1 MQENREK
8 CMELANR
15 IYDLDAEVYS
25 CVGSALGRT
34 FTGNRESTVQN
45 LCSLMLARPGGHLL
59 RSELALISNMART
72 IRDKEK
78 RAQMMAEYDAVLK
91 EIETLPDSFGKVDI
105 MDLSRA
111 ELNPTARKKLSE
123 KDPLVI
129 CISRT
134 QGSAGNDI
142 GFELADDLHINYY
155 DVEIF
160 NQVLNRLEVEKGS
173 VGDAEADHFENFD
186 KYRKTS
192 FSLKKWM
199 REFNRYHGL
208 PRQDAVFFNMSDLIC
223 SLART
228 EDCVIMGRCAD
239 SILTNNHIPHLSI
252 FISAPF
258 SLRVRRIMASKNMDL
273 RHASRFLKQMDRQ
286 HQKYYDF
293 YTYGRWGRPE
303 NYDLCINSANYGI
316 RETVDLIE
324 RMIGRQKK
332 AGGGDAQKEKK
343 ILD

>member
-1 MQENREK
+1 MQENKEK
-8 CMELANR
+8 CMELAKR
-15 IYDLDAEVYS
+15 IYNLDEEVYS
-25 CVGSALGRT
+25 CVGSSLGRS
-34 FTGNRESTVQN
+34 FTGNKESTIQN
-45 LCSLMLARPGGHLL
+45 LCSLMLAKPGGHLL

-72 IRDKEK
+72 IKDKTK
-78 RAQMMAEYDAVLK
+78 RAQMMAEYDSILK
-91 EIETLPDSFGKVDI
+91 EIESLPDTFGKVDI

-123 KDPLVI
+123 NDHLVI

-160 NQVLNRLEVEKGS
+160 NQVLTRLEAEKGS
-173 VGDAEADHFENFD
+173 VNDTETEHFEDFD
-186 KYRKTS
+186 KYRKRN
-192 FSLKKWM
+192 FNLKKWF

-223 SLART
+223 SLAKT

-239 SILTNNHIPHLSI
+239 AILTNNHIPHLSL

-258 SLRVRRIMASKNMDL
+258 SLRVQRIMASKNMDL

-286 HQKYYDF
+286 HKKYYDF
-293 YTYGRWGRPE
+293 YSYGRWGHPE

-316 RETVDLIE
+316 RETIDLIE
-324 RMIGRQKK
+324 RLINRQKI
-332 AGGGDAQKEKK
+332 QNH
-343 ILD
+343 

>member
-78 RAQMMAEYDAVLK
+78 RAQMMAEYDAILK
-91 EIETLPDSFGKVDI
+91 EIEALPDSFGKVDI

-332 AGGGDAQKEKK
+332 AESGDAQKEKEV
-343 ILD
+343 LD

>member
-78 RAQMMAEYDAVLK
+78 RAQMMAEYDAILK
-91 EIETLPDSFGKVDI
+91 EIEALPDSFGKVDI

-160 NQVLNRLEVEKGS
+160 NQVLSRLEVEKGS

-332 AGGGDAQKEKK
+332 AGGGDA
-343 ILD
+343 

>member
-1 MQENREK
+1 MD
-8 CMELANR
+8 LANR
-15 IYDLDAEVYS
+15 IYDLDEKVYK

-45 LCSLMLARPGGHLL
+45 LCMMMLTKPDGHLL
-59 RSELALISNMART
+59 RSELALIGNMART
-72 IRDKEK
+72 IPDKEEK
-78 RAQMMAEYDAVLK
+78 SRMLTEYDSILK
-91 EIETLPDSFGKVDI
+91 EIEKLPDSFGQVDI
-105 MDLSRA
+105 IDLARA
-111 ELNPTARKKLSE
+111 ELNLSSRRKLSE
-123 KDPLVI
+123 SDHLVI

-160 NQVLNRLEVEKGS
+160 NQVLNRLEAEKGS
-173 VGDAEADHFENFD
+173 VNDAEAEHFTYFD
-186 KYRKTS
+186 KYRKRS
-192 FSLKKWM
+192 FRLKTWF

-223 SLART
+223 NLART

-239 SILTNNHIPHLSI
+239 AILTNNHIPHISL

-258 SLRVRRIMASKNMDL
+258 SLRIQRTMASKNMEF
-273 RHASRFLKQMDRQ
+273 RQASRFLKQMDRQ
-286 HQKYYDF
+286 HKKYYDF
-293 YTYGRWGRPE
+293 YTGGRWGRPE

-316 RETVDLIE
+316 RETIDLIE
-324 RMIGRQKK
+324 RMIDQKRK
-332 AGGGDAQKEKK
+332 
-343 ILD
+343 

>member
-78 RAQMMAEYDAVLK
+78 RAQMMAEYDAILK
-91 EIETLPDSFGKVDI
+91 EIEALPDSFGKVDI

-332 AGGGDAQKEKK
+332 AESGDAQKEKE